1 MKLEKY
7 LDLEVPVNEQCAIF
21 ICFLYFINNKILLTN
36 PMCIQCIGYLTLL
49 MFGSP
54 KRYNYRINR
63 KEDDEARNKD
73 RCQEPT

>member
-7 LDLEVPVNEQCAIF
+7 LDLEDPVNEQYAIF
-21 ICFLYFINNKILLTN
+21 ICFLCFITNKVLLRN

-54 KRYNYRINR
+54 KRYNYRFNR
-63 KEDDEARNKD
+63 KEDNEGRDKE
-73 RCQEPT
+73 